1 MKKYLLTI
9 VSSSLLFGLEFTP
22 LGFTPA
28 GMGGAGVASAK
39 GSLALYYN
47 PALLAKHNYTVEFSL
62 GSGLGIREYNLINRI
77 NKLANEY
84 KLTTTLE
91 NIKNNAPNSKS
102 NEANGD
108 NIKLKKALNELYAL
122 SQGNGLSII
131 PTAEFSAQIGKFGIG
146 VFGVGDLTT
155 QAVIDREH
163 LYTILKD
170 PQGGG
175 YYYYNPDTDVYG
187 ATDKLTYEKHSLQYA
202 LENKLTYL
210 NVNGIV
216 LAEVP
221 IGYAYTFDLINSQLS
236 IGVGIKY
243 MQGATYK
250 TKLEIDSNEDELQ
263 NSLNDN
269 SKISSAIGVDLG
281 VLLTSDK
288 MSLGLVGK
296 YLNSPKFQYYDGSEY
311 KINPMIR
318 AGISID
324 LTNWINIAMDIDL
337 TKNDTSIKDYK
348 SQYIG
353 GGINFHQSWFSIRAG
368 LMQNMLQEE
377 EGIIIT
383 TGLGFGLKWLQ
394 LDLSAQASTK
404 QGTFKNANIPR
415 YTKFNLA
422 LISRW
427 GG

>member
-9 VSSSLLFGLEFTP
+9 VSSSLLFGLEFVP

-28 GMGGAGVASAK
+28 GMGGAGVANAK

-47 PALLAKHNYTVEFSL
+47 PALLAKHNYTAEFSL
-62 GSGLGIREYNLINRI
+62 GIGLGVREYNLIDRI
-77 NKLANEY
+77 DKLANEY
-84 KLTTTLE
+84 ELTNTLE
-91 NIKNNAPNSKS
+91 NIADNAPRSGS
-102 NEANGD
+102 NKESGD
-108 NIKLKKALNELYAL
+108 NIKLKNALNELYAL
-122 SQGNGLSII
+122 SQGNGLSIMQ
-131 PTAEFSAQIGKFGIG
+131 TAEFSAQMGNFGIG

-155 QAVIDREH
+155 QAIIDREH
-163 LYTILKD
+163 LYTILED
-170 PQGGG
+170 TNGSG

-187 ATDKLTYEKHSLQYA
+187 ATDKLTYEKHSLEYA
-202 LENKLTYL
+202 LDNNLTYL
-210 NVNGIV
+210 NINGIA

-221 IGYAYTFDLINSQLS
+221 IGYAYTFDLTNSQLS
-236 IGVGIKY
+236 IGVGLKY
-243 MQGATYK
+243 MQGVTYK
-250 TKLEIDSNEDELQ
+250 TKIKIDSDEDELED
-263 NSLNDN
+263 SLNDN
-269 SKISSAIGVDLG
+269 SKTSSAIGVDLG

-288 MSLGLVGK
+288 MSIGLVGK
-296 YLNSPKFQYYDGSEY
+296 YLNSPKFQYYDGIEY
-311 KINPMIR
+311 KISPMVR
-318 AGISID
+318 GGISIY

-337 TKNDTSIKDYK
+337 TKNKTSIKGYK

-353 GGINFHQSWFSIRAG
+353 GGIDFHQSWFSIRAG

-377 EGIIIT
+377 EGVIIT
-383 TGLGFGLKWLQ
+383 AGLGFGLKWLQ

-404 QGTFKNANIPR
+404 QGTFQGTKIPR